1 MSWCLIRQLVISAIR
16 NYKYMIL
23 ILNIGSTSIKF
34 GLYDTNEREINRGV
48 FEYDQD
54 IATSFKEVLREIG
67 NLDLIEA
74 VGHRVVHGA
83 ERYTEPTELTSEII
97 EDLEDLSELAPLHN
111 PYNLKGITAARKWL
125 PDVPHYAVFDTA
137 FFSDL
142 PQRSQMCPIAF
153 SYYEKGIKRY
163 GFHGLS
169 HQYIMEE
176 TAKQLGKDVDKLTI
190 ITCHLGGG
198 ASITAIE
205 KGKPIDTSMGF
216 TPQEGL
222 MMMTRPGDID
232 PGLLVHLS
240 KTGVDIEDVIT
251 HNGGFKGMLH
261 TTDYK
266 EVIENVKKN
275 LPHAVIAFEL
285 YLYRIV
291 KYIGSYSAVLNT
303 VDAVVFSGAIGS
315 GDPFTVDSLKKKYP
329 FIKSQKILTIPT
341 NEEVSIARRVIECL

>member
-1 MSWCLIRQLVISAIR
+1 
-16 NYKYMIL
+16 MIL

-34 GLYDTNEREINRGV
+34 GLYDTNEREINRGS
-48 FEYDQD
+48 FNYDQN
-54 IATSFKEVLREIG
+54 IETSFKEVLREIG
-67 NLDLIEA
+67 NVDIIEA
-74 VGHRVVHGA
+74 VGHRVVHGG
-83 ERYTEPTELTSEII
+83 ENYTEPTELTSDVIK
-97 EDLEDLSELAPLHN
+97 DLEELSNLAPLHN
-111 PYNLKGITAARKWL
+111 PYNLRGIVIARKWL
-125 PDVPHYAVFDTA
+125 PEIPHYAVFDTA

-142 PQRSQMCPIAF
+142 PQRSQMYPLPF

-176 TAKQLGKDVDKLTI
+176 AARQLGKKQEQLNI

-198 ASITAIE
+198 ASISAIE

-232 PGLLVHLS
+232 PGLLVYLAS
-240 KTGVDIEDVIT
+240 TGVDIEDIIT

-261 TTDYK
+261 TDDYQ

-303 VDAVVFSGAIGS
+303 VHAVVFSGAIGS
-315 GDPFTVDSLKKKYP
+315 GDPFTINELKKKYP

-341 NEEVSIARRVIECL
+341 NEEVSIARRVIECV